1 MKALRW
7 YGRKDLRY
15 EDVSEPSPGPG
26 EVKIKVNLAGICGT
40 DLKEY
45 ASGPCIINGDNA
57 PVTIGHEFA
66 GVVVETGKG
75 VTAFSPGDRVSGVG
89 YWVCGECYY
98 CKRHMYNVC
107 SNLLFTGL
115 HKNGC
120 MAEYLVSPEYALY
133 KLPDSVSD
141 EAGAIVEPIAV
152 AVHAVRIGKVALGDK
167 VAIVGDGIVG
177 LCTLLAAKAA
187 GASEIHLVAKHKGR
201 GERALSMGVSTVT
214 YFNDGDTIQKVKELS
229 GGLGVDVAFECV
241 GHPDTPQ
248 LTLDLVRNGGT
259 AVIEGVF
266 DQRGEVDFL
275 SVMYNQK
282 TMIGSPIY
290 VDEASTAVS
299 LLADKTIDAD
309 KLITSIVPLTDAV
322 EEGFEKLL
330 TNKEDNIKVLLRI
343 PQAG

>member
-15 EDVSEPSPGPG
+15 EDVPEPVPGPG
-26 EVKIKVNLAGICGT
+26 EVKVKVTMAGICGT

-45 ASGPCIINGDNA
+45 AAGPCIIDPAKA

-66 GVVVETGKG
+66 GRVVETGGG
-75 VTAFSPGDRVSGVG
+75 VVGFKPGDRVAGIG
-89 YWVCGECYY
+89 YWVCGECWY
-98 CKRHMYNVC
+98 CQRHMYNVC
-107 SNLLFTGL
+107 ANLEFTGL

-120 MAEYLVSPEYALY
+120 MAEYLVLPQYALY

-152 AVHAVRIGKVALGDK
+152 AVHAIRIGKVALGDR

-177 LCTLLAAKAA
+177 LCTLTAAKAA
-187 GASEIHLVAKHKGR
+187 GASEVHLVAKHKGR
-201 GERALSMGVSTVT
+201 GDKALSIGATSVT
-214 YFNDGDTIQKVKELS
+214 YLDDGTVQAVKDMT

-241 GHPDTPQ
+241 GHPETPQ
-248 LTLDLVRNGGT
+248 LALDLVRNGGT

-266 DQRGEVDFL
+266 DKPGEVDFL
-275 SVMYNQK
+275 GVMYNQK
-282 TMIGSPIY
+282 TIIGAPIY
-290 VDEASTAVS
+290 VDEGATAVA
-299 LLADKTIDAD
+299 LLADRTIDAG
-309 KLITSIVPLTDAV
+309 KLITSIIPLENAI

-330 TNKEDNIKVLLRI
+330 TDKESNIKVLLRI
-343 PQAG
+343 P

>member
-7 YGRKDLRY
+7 YGRKDLRF
-15 EDVSEPSPGPG
+15 EDVPEPSPGPG
-26 EVKIKVNLAGICGT
+26 EVKIKVSLAGICGT

-45 ASGPCIINGDNA
+45 SSGPCIINVEDA

-66 GVVVETGKG
+66 GAVVETGEG
-75 VTAFSPGDRVSGVG
+75 VTKFLPGERVSGVG

-107 SNLLFTGL
+107 SNLKFTGL

-133 KLPDSVSD
+133 KLPDTVSD

-152 AVHAVRIGKVALGDK
+152 AVHAIRLGKVALGDR

-177 LCTLLAAKAA
+177 LCTLMAARAA
-187 GASEIHLVAKHKGR
+187 GASEIHLVAKHRGR
-201 GERALSMGVSTVT
+201 GEKALLMGVTTVT
-214 YFNDGDTIQKVKELS
+214 YLDEGDTVETVKNLS

-241 GHPDTPQ
+241 GHPETPQ
-248 LTLDLVRNGGT
+248 LALDLVRNGGT
-259 AVIEGVF
+259 AIIEGVF
-266 DQRGEVDFL
+266 DQPGEVDFL

-282 TMIGSPIY
+282 TIVGSPIY

-299 LLADKTIDAD
+299 LLADGIIDAN
-309 KLITSIVPLTDAV
+309 KLITSMVPFVDAV
-322 EEGFEKLL
+322 AKGFEKLL
-330 TNKEDNIKVLLRI
+330 TNKEDNIKILLRLS
-343 PQAG
+343 